1 MAAMSNP
8 CAPMG
13 ARVGGSPLSSGCS
26 SSALR
31 FNVKSA
37 KSVSFSFGE
46 VLGCD
51 GGAPLSIGIKT
62 RVVPWRTL
70 KLQSPAPSSDQHSS
84 STALR
89 CLGTLGTLLLMPVDA
104 HARGVTM
111 PLGRWSLPFLPCISM
126 GSPAFEHRAGRGNFA
141 HWAPE
146 CVSSQ
151 NTLKALVDEATGTST
166 DEKQYSLELQED
178 EELLKKKAALVVQQ
192 LAGSCIFLVGM
203 MGSGKTTV
211 GKHVSEA
218 LGYYFFDSD
227 KLVEESRG
235 KTVAEMF
242 RYGREEEF
250 RNAES
255 EVLEQLSSMVRL
267 VVATGGG
274 AVVRPEN
281 WSYLRHGITVWLDV
295 PVDSLAERVVA
306 VGCHSRPLLG
316 VQAHDSAYKQ
326 ALERLTH
333 ILQERADF
341 YASADA
347 VVSVEE
353 LARKR
358 GQDIN
363 SITPTM
369 IAVQVLEEISKM
381 LERGDRDPSLQY

>member
-13 ARVGGSPLSSGCS
+13 ARVGGGPISSGCS

-31 FNVKSA
+31 FNVRSTKSG
-37 KSVSFSFGE
+37 SFSFGE

-51 GGAPLSIGIKT
+51 GGAPVSVGVKS

-70 KLQSPAPSSDQHSS
+70 KLQSPASSSDQQSS
-84 STALR
+84 STARR
-89 CLGTLGTLLLMPVDA
+89 CLGTLG
-104 HARGVTM
+104 
-111 PLGRWSLPFLPCISM
+111 
-126 GSPAFEHRAGRGNFA
+126 
-141 HWAPE
+141 
-146 CVSSQ
+146 Q

-166 DEKQYSLELQED
+166 EEKQYGLELQED

-242 RYGREEEF
+242 RCGREEEF

-274 AVVRPEN
+274 AVVRPQN

-353 LARKR
+353 IARKR

-363 SITPTM
+363 AITPTM

-381 LERGDRDPSLQY
+381 QERDGKPRRQ